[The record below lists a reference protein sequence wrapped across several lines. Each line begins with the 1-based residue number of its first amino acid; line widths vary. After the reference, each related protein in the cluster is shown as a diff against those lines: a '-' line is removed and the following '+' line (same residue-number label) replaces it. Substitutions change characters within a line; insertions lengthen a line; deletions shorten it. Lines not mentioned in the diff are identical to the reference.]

1 MQHTLTHRLTELRK
15 KNPAF
20 HDSEQAERVLQLLF
34 DRFLPAYREHHR
46 DLLFHQSDADLWRPF
61 FIGRVA
67 EALIAAGGP
76 WDETERIVDQA
87 LRRVNDFVG
96 YRPVPVLENHR
107 HEPYPHERVRPI
119 PLYISGAGCATGPYQ
134 KLIEQ
139 TLAVL
144 RQTDRELLDAA
155 WLDLDALDELA
166 FDPRAYDFNHPVN
179 RRPNYHFGQWDPD
192 LIDGK
197 GRYRRFVIQQCTLD
211 AVLARVE
218 NVTDLPADEVLF
230 EAGAVLAGTILM
242 ASGTTGA
249 GPETHDS
256 SVSLATLLPHIAKYR
271 DDFYHRLFARLEGPH
286 RKRLEQEAAARRQ
299 PFAGARQHLNG
310 ELARLRALQMQ
321 HVHLAVLFAR
331 LGFPEAATRQADIV
345 PAASSRMVCQMQC
358 LLTGGHRLIDAK
370 RLNDA
375 LAVMPQVEDLLRRAI
390 ECGAV
395 LDPWNILG
403 FGGQFS
409 LFPAMENS
417 IPDPRVDELLDLVEQ
432 IFALYARLW
441 HSAATSD
448 NYELEKRIP
457 PAFRKLAAWWDRFA
471 TGSISGMRSISG
483 AESVQA
489 AQHVSAAL
497 AAWHKAGE
505 AARQVAF
512 WRSHVEEFHSPQAY
526 GRVIEVLLDHHDLPA
541 AMALLMNW
549 LSQADTVRLDDQS
562 SSFYALCL
570 RWMRG
575 ALHLPSPPGRG
586 AGGEGA
592 EPSRAAQL
600 HPHPSPLPKGEGEK
614 LIAKFFDFL
623 EANADMYWDVPQW
636 QPSDRAAPI
645 CSLK

>member
-1 MQHTLTHRLTELRK
+1 MSQTPEIVDPTVIQEILGYLNFSSGTSDPAFLRRLNELWLAVEQSDRSTGEPWQDVRQLLTKQLAELRQH
-15 KNPAF
+15 NPAF
-20 HDSEQAERVLQLLF
+20 RNSEQVERILHLLF

-46 DLLFHQSDADLWRPF
+46 DLLFHQSDAQLWRPF

-76 WDETERIVDQA
+76 WNETERIVDEA

-107 HEPYPHERVRPI
+107 HEPYSHERVRPI
-119 PLYISGAGCATGPYQ
+119 PLYIAGAGSATGQYRE
-134 KLIEQ
+134 LIEQ
-139 TLAVL
+139 TLAIL
-144 RQTDRELLDAA
+144 RQTDRDLLESAWFELE
-155 WLDLDALDELA
+155 ALDELA
-166 FDPRAYDFNHPVN
+166 RDPRAYDFNHPVN

-192 LIDGK
+192 LIDSR

-211 AVLARVE
+211 AVLARME
-218 NVTDLPADEVLF
+218 NNTELPAEEVLF

-242 ASGTTGA
+242 ASGTTGG

-271 DDFYHRLFARLEGPH
+271 DEFYSRLFTRIQGPH

-321 HVHLAVLFAR
+321 HVHLAILFAR
-331 LGFPEAATRQADIV
+331 LGFPEAATRQAEIV

-370 RLNDA
+370 KLSDA
-375 LAVMPQVEDLLRRAI
+375 LAVLPQVEDLLHRAI

-417 IPDPRVDELLDLVEQ
+417 IPDPRVDELLDLIEQ

-441 HSAATSD
+441 HSTATSD
-448 NYELEKRIP
+448 NRELEKRIP

-471 TGSISGMRSISG
+471 TGSISGMRWVSG

-489 AQHVSAAL
+489 AQHVAAAL

-512 WRSHVEEFHSPQAY
+512 WRTHVEDFHSPQAY

-549 LSQADTVRLDDQS
+549 LSQTDTVRLDDPS

-570 RWMRG
+570 RWMR
-575 ALHLPSPPGRG
+575 
-586 AGGEGA
+586 
-592 EPSRAAQL
+592 SRAL
-600 HPHPSPLPKGEGEK
+600 
-614 LIAKFFDFL
+614 
-623 EANADMYWDVPQW
+623 
-636 QPSDRAAPI
+636 
-645 CSLK
+645 LKRRQ